1 MSGYGKP
8 VIRFAFDDLSSDPA
22 ADPVWVIIRNPKLL
36 PNAEMLSAYGGG
48 NTGFTEDGKIADQDA
63 AAASSSR
70 MIAKLVI
77 AARAY
82 DATWQPPF
90 DPHTGVIDETAEAPL
105 LPHPPWTPDVAAR
118 LPNAITTRIMQE
130 FGEAANPPK
139 GQGALTPKTSSGPP
153 SPSTTEPG
161 QEILSQPS

>member
-1 MSGYGKP
+1 MSGGYPRP
-8 VIRFAFDDLSSDPA
+8 VIRLAFDDLTADPA

-36 PNAEMLSAYGGG
+36 PNAEMLSAYDG
-48 NTGFTEDGKIADQDA
+48 NTGFTEDGKIADKDA

-77 AARAY
+77 AGRAY

-90 DPHTGVIDETAEAPL
+90 DPHTGVIDEAAQAPL
-105 LPHPPWTPDVAAR
+105 LPHPPWTPDVAAK
-118 LPNAITTRIMQE
+118 LPNAITTMIMQE

-139 GQGALTPKTSSGPP
+139 GSDAPTPTSSGPP

-161 QEILSQPS
+161 QETPSQPS